1 MITSNLT
8 GVVCGNSDVLLD
20 QLIDEGVHF
29 DLILT
34 DPPYNINKDFGN
46 KSDCLPLDEFI
57 AITAERMAKIK
68 KLLEPQGSVLWF
80 GIHDYIGF
88 VQVAMYNAGLHYRRM
103 NIWHYENGFSR
114 SKKEP
119 ATHYEPFLWFSNN
132 PKKWTYNVDDVRMP
146 YKSTERLKSPVKYK
160 AADGTTKIWQP
171 NPKGAMRGDVWDFP
185 TLAGKRFEKEKHNI
199 QLKSLNHSS
208 WN

>member
-80 GIHDYIGF
+80 GIKLLCTMQACII
-88 VQVAMYNAGLHYRRM
+88 V
-103 NIWHYENGFSR
+103 E
-114 SKKEP
+114 
-119 ATHYEPFLWFSNN
+119 
-132 PKKWTYNVDDVRMP
+132 
-146 YKSTERLKSPVKYK
+146 
-160 AADGTTKIWQP
+160 
-171 NPKGAMRGDVWDFP
+171 
-185 TLAGKRFEKEKHNI
+185 
-199 QLKSLNHSS
+199 
-208 WN
+208 

>member
-80 GIHDYIGF
+80 GIHDMIHMGF
-88 VQVAMYNAGLHYRRM
+88 MFWIILRIFPWIRIQNCQS
-103 NIWHYENGFSR
+103 I
-114 SKKEP
+114 
-119 ATHYEPFLWFSNN
+119 
-132 PKKWTYNVDDVRMP
+132 
-146 YKSTERLKSPVKYK
+146 
-160 AADGTTKIWQP
+160 
-171 NPKGAMRGDVWDFP
+171 MRK
-185 TLAGKRFEKEKHNI
+185 L
-199 QLKSLNHSS
+199 
-208 WN
+208 

>member
-57 AITAERMAKIK
+57 AILAATFGKM
-68 KLLEPQGSVLWF
+68 KLCYQPLVPKL
-80 GIHDYIGF
+80 GI
-88 VQVAMYNAGLHYRRM
+88 
-103 NIWHYENGFSR
+103 R
-114 SKKEP
+114 S
-119 ATHYEPFLWFSNN
+119 
-132 PKKWTYNVDDVRMP
+132 
-146 YKSTERLKSPVKYK
+146 
-160 AADGTTKIWQP
+160 
-171 NPKGAMRGDVWDFP
+171 
-185 TLAGKRFEKEKHNI
+185 
-199 QLKSLNHSS
+199 
-208 WN
+208 

>member
-132 PKKWTYNVDDVRMP
+132 PKKWRPRGTGTSCTCLRNDFRCIHIKR
-146 YKSTERLKSPVKYK
+146 KSMK
-160 AADGTTKIWQP
+160 AVLQK
-171 NPKGAMRGDVWDFP
+171 N
-185 TLAGKRFEKEKHNI
+185 
-199 QLKSLNHSS
+199 SLLVYRKPRHSGGVENS
-208 WN
+208 LSDEQNSLMC

>member
-57 AITAERMAKIK
+57 AITAERMSKIK
-68 KLLEPQGSVLWF
+68 KLLEPNK
-80 GIHDYIGF
+80 
-88 VQVAMYNAGLHYRRM
+88 VASF
-103 NIWHYENGFSR
+103 NIKRVGNF
-114 SKKEP
+114 KKP
-119 ATHYEPFLWFSNN
+119 YVAAIYKRTVG
-132 PKKWTYNVDDVRMP
+132 KKIFALQIRV
-146 YKSTERLKSPVKYK
+146 
-160 AADGTTKIWQP
+160 
-171 NPKGAMRGDVWDFP
+171 
-185 TLAGKRFEKEKHNI
+185 
-199 QLKSLNHSS
+199 
-208 WN
+208 

>member
-132 PKKWTYNVDDVRMP
+132 PKKWTYNVDDVRRSSIFHKRKNENMGEVSHD
-146 YKSTERLKSPVKYK
+146 YLC
-160 AADGTTKIWQP
+160 
-171 NPKGAMRGDVWDFP
+171 DVWQSTSQQFV
-185 TLAGKRFEKEKHNI
+185 GKSCGQCAHK
-199 QLKSLNHSS
+199 
-208 WN
+208 